1 MLLGK
6 DIILRDRLLDLA
18 RSFRAML
25 QSQQDY
31 LIAALKTL
39 QAVVSCH
46 ISVPL
51 WARQLFAVAP
61 RG

>member
-39 QAVVSCH
+39 QAVVSQLLVVV
-46 ISVPL
+46 VPL
-51 WARQLFAVAP
+51 YARQLFAIAP
-61 RG
+61 